1 MAAIELVKTTKKYG
15 AVTGVDAVDLKIAD
29 GEFIVLLGPSG
40 CGKSTLLRMV
50 AGLEEISSGEIRF
63 DGKVVNSVSTQKRNI
78 AMVFQ
83 NYALYPH
90 FSVSENLSFGLK
102 IKGTA
107 QSEIESKIAN
117 AAKILGISEY
127 LARKPRQLSGG
138 QRQRVAMGRSIVR
151 EPVAFLF
158 DEPLSN
164 LDAKLRGQMRL
175 EIRLLQKKLNTTA
188 LYVTH
193 DQVEAMTLADRVV
206 VLNKGKIEQV
216 ASPLD
221 LYSKPATLFV
231 ADFVGTYPMN
241 FLDAITEHNA
251 LVIDEHSKLP
261 TASMVS
267 AGKSVRLGLRPEQL
281 QIDPAG
287 TIVMDVVTVE
297 PLGSDTLV
305 HGTIGK
311 TPSMIR
317 VEPNISVNGGDRLRL
332 SVKDGGIHIFDP
344 VAGTR
349 VLAR

>member
-50 AGLEEISSGEIRF
+50 AGLEDITSGEIRF
-63 DGKVVNSVSTQKRNI
+63 DDQVVNDISTQKRNV

-90 FSVSENLSFGLK
+90 MSVADNLSFGLR
-102 IKGTA
+102 IKGADENT
-107 QSEIESKIAN
+107 IRSKITGAAN
-117 AAKILGISEY
+117 VLGIADF

-175 EIRLLQKKLNTTA
+175 EIRQLQKTLKTTA

-206 VLNKGKIEQV
+206 VLNKGRIEQV
-216 ASPLD
+216 ATPLE
-221 LYSKPATLFV
+221 LYSRPATLFV

-241 FLDAITEHNA
+241 FLDATTTEEGLRFA
-251 LVIDEHSKLP
+251 DGSVLPLDERHSSGRK
-261 TASMVS
+261 VR
-267 AGKSVRLGLRPEQL
+267 AGMRPEQL
-281 QIDPAG
+281 HVDVAG
-287 TIVMDVVTVE
+287 PLTMVVDVVE

-305 HGTIGK
+305 YGKIGNDRLLVRVDPSTPVK
-311 TPSMIR
+311 T
-317 VEPNISVNGGDRLRL
+317 GDRVAL
-332 SVKDGGIHIFDP
+332 GIAPGHLHVFDIQS
-344 VAGTR
+344 TR
-349 VLAR
+349 RIG